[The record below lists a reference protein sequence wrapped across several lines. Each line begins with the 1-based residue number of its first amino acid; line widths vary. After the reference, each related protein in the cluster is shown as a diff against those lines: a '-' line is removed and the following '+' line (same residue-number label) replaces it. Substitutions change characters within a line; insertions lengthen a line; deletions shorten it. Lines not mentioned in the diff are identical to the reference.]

1 MDTESL
7 EEWWPGAGAGGHGEL
22 LCRDDSFRFLKERA
36 TELLHDNVHVVII
49 DRASQV
55 SRTSACNAG
64 DPSLISGSGRSPKG
78 GNSNPLQY
86 SCLENSR
93 DTGAWRTTVCGVA
106 KSRTRLSNQHFH
118 FSIINS
124 ITVLDTE

>member
-49 DRASQV
+49 DRASLVDQLV
-55 SRTSACNAG
+55 KIPPAIRETWV
-64 DPSLISGSGRSPKG
+64 PSL
-78 GNSNPLQY
+78 
-86 SCLENSR
+86 
-93 DTGAWRTTVCGVA
+93 A
-106 KSRTRLSNQHFH
+106 
-118 FSIINS
+118 
-124 ITVLDTE
+124 

>member
-64 DPSLISGSGRSPKG
+64 DPSLISGSGRSPKEG
-78 GNSNPLQY
+78 TATHSSIL
-86 SCLENSR
+86 
-93 DTGAWRTTVCGVA
+93 AWRIPGTQEPGGLQSVGLQRVG
-106 KSRTRLSNQHFH
+106 H
-118 FSIINS
+118 
-124 ITVLDTE
+124 D